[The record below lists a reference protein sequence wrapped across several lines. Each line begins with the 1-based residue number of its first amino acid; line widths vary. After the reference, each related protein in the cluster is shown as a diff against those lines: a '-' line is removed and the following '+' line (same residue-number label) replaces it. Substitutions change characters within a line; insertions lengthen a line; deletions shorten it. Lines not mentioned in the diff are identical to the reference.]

1 MAKRSSGPRYKLDDL
16 PPEVRREIETF
27 RDRYG
32 QTRRSPAANAPQP
45 SVEASIPKDKPSS
58 DHPAQHVM
66 AREDGWAVIKEGSDR
81 ATRVLDTKAEAVE
94 VAREIASNQG
104 SKLVIHRQ
112 DGSVQETRDYSQG

>member
-1 MAKRSSGPRYKLDDL
+1 MAKQASGPRYKLDDL
-16 PPEVRREIETF
+16 PAEVRDDIQDF
-27 RDRYG
+27 RDRFG

-45 SVEASIPKDKPSS
+45 SVASSIPKGKRGGAGPV
-58 DHPAQHVM
+58 QHVM
-66 AREDGWAVIKEGSDR
+66 ARDDGWAVVKEGSDR

-112 DGSVQETRDYSQG
+112 DGSVQETRDYGD